1 MTLAMILAIYAFYL
15 LFIVTM
21 AAKAAWPELTLP
33 ARVLLAPAALVAVLM
48 DVAFNITL
56 ATIIFA
62 DLPREALF
70 TARLN
75 RYRAEDE
82 SDWREGLAVWICRNL
97 LDPFQSGGHCRA

>member
-1 MTLAMILAIYAFYL
+1 MIELILSIYAFYL
-15 LFIVTM
+15 LFVVTM
-21 AAKAAWPELTLP
+21 AAKAAWPTLTLP
-33 ARVLLAPAALVAVLM
+33 ARILLAPAALAAALM

-75 RYRAEDE
+75 RYRAKDE
-82 SDWREGLAVWICRNL
+82 SDWREGLAAWICRTL
-97 LDPFQSGGHCRA
+97 LDPFQSGGHCK